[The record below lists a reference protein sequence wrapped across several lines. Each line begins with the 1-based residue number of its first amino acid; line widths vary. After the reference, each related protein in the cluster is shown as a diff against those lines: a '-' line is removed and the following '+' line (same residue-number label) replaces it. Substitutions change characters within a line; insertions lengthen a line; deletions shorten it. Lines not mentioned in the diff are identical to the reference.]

1 MTQEVMTVGSRGSA
15 ANGLVASRVEQY
27 ESGTGDSN
35 CPEPAASLSPTHHRG
50 AAQLWKLQENKPRK
64 FGTLGYQVTNQP
76 TNYQSKS
83 KQKKHPEYVTLGKGS
98 SHNPKH
104 NRAML
109 RMGIFSQGPS
119 EKDLGKVEQ
128 LKNKLV
134 SYSMFGLPRLPTEV
148 GSKWEIRM
156 GEETGISLES
166 SWKDIVQG
174 HETMSKK
181 QSHLQEAIW
190 ELIHT
195 ELTYMKK
202 LRVITDLF
210 ICGILNLHSVG
221 FLTDVDPELL
231 FSNIPQIICAHRTF
245 WQEVISPLL
254 SEVRQTRKP
263 FDPQRLHDGFQT
275 FDKRFQSYIQYCA
288 GEEHCMEYARQQ
300 MTQNQQFLVYVG
312 WAETHKQCNRMRL
325 SDMLARP
332 HQRITKYPLM
342 LKSILK
348 RAEGSTTRDSL
359 VSMVSSV
366 ESFLHHINSL
376 LQYREELQ
384 KLSVAAGRIEG
395 YEVLESASEEV
406 DKHVKE
412 FCQLD
417 LTKPMVGVGP
427 HHIRQLLLEDS
438 LKIREGK
445 DSKVEVHAFLFSDVL
460 LFTKL
465 SKKNETAKVT
475 QAPVLIDRAVCRAL
489 KDPGNFL
496 LICLN
501 EFNCAIAAYTIQAA
515 SAEKSRQWMQSI
527 QSAQADLIKLKEAET
542 HRREKELREIIGE
555 IESQVVLSTQ
565 NSPSLLHGAS
575 KSQQTEARN
584 GKLIPQLVVT
594 NSESQNTTLAKVE
607 GQSEPGGPISPD
619 LEDLG
624 NFSRNVVS
632 PRIRRRKPLHTPN
645 RKTPLQTT
653 FDLTQPG
660 LSGPGTGSTN
670 QGAHSLPD
678 SNSNSDA
685 FFASTA
691 PDFNQRNPDPISNPD
706 VTSLELPYSI
716 PDHMLRTQRWL
727 SASNHISNTLS
738 PSDTSR
744 TQTEVSYEVPEPY
757 LSLKWLSADDLSS
770 NTAGSYLRT
779 QSDHSGINMSSLG
792 AHSVPNLFSRTPRG
806 SARSRSVA
814 DILLRA
820 EALEKDWSSRHG
832 SEESFSLAG
841 TGSWDCSSEPGDKDQ
856 LLEAEDLEF
865 VKGHAYS
872 GATENQDAPFDP
884 EEMEYM
890 ERLHNQLRDGH
901 SPVFFDSSP
910 PHGVWVEGDASE
922 GRGGFLPS
930 EEVVCESGDPRAH
943 QNEGEKEKGEEGD
956 RRGGRRLT
964 LSELQKIRGTEF
976 EQHTASF

>member
-1 MTQEVMTVGSRGSA
+1 MLGFTPKPWKPVLTSTGSNVKAAPSPDMTQEGMAVGSRGSA

-27 ESGTGDSN
+27 EAGTGDTS
-35 CPEPAASLSPTHHRG
+35 CPEPAAALSPTHYQG
-50 AAQLWKLQENKPRK
+50 TSQLWKLQENKPRK
-64 FGTLGYQVTNQP
+64 FVTLGYQ
-76 TNYQSKS
+76 SKG

-98 SHNPKH
+98 SNNPKH
-104 NRAML
+104 NRATL

-119 EKDLGKVEQ
+119 EKDSGKVEQ

-134 SYSMFGLPRLPTEV
+134 SYSMFGLPRLPAEV

-156 GEETGISLES
+156 GEETSISLES

-174 HETMSKK
+174 HEAMSKK

-254 SEVRQTRKP
+254 QEVRQTRKP

-275 FDKRFQSYIQYCA
+275 FDQRFQCYIQYCG
-288 GEEHCMEYARQQ
+288 GEERCMEYARQQ
-300 MTQNQQFLVYVG
+300 MMQNQHFLVY
-312 WAETHKQCNRMRL
+312 
-325 SDMLARP
+325 
-332 HQRITKYPLM
+332 
-342 LKSILK
+342 
-348 RAEGSTTRDSL
+348 
-359 VSMVSSV
+359 VSSV

-376 LQYREELQ
+376 LQHKEELQ

-406 DKHVKE
+406 DK
-412 FCQLD
+412 
-417 LTKPMVGVGP
+417 
-427 HHIRQLLLEDS
+427 
-438 LKIREGK
+438 LK
-445 DSKVEVHAFLFSDVL
+445 
-460 LFTKL
+460 
-465 SKKNETAKVT
+465 
-475 QAPVLIDRAVCRAL
+475 Q
-489 KDPGNFL
+489 
-496 LICLN
+496 
-501 EFNCAIAAYTIQAA
+501 
-515 SAEKSRQWMQSI
+515 
-527 QSAQADLIKLKEAET
+527 AET
-542 HRREKELREIIGE
+542 HRREKELREIVE
-555 IESQVVLSTQ
+555 ELESQIVLSTQ
-565 NSPSLLHGAS
+565 NSPSLSHRES

-584 GKLIPQLVVT
+584 GMLIPQLLVT
-594 NSESQNTTLAKVE
+594 NSESQNTTSTKAE
-607 GQSEPGGPISPD
+607 GQSEPGGPIAS
-619 LEDLG
+619 DLG
-624 NFSRNVVS
+624 IFSRNVVS

-645 RKTPLQTT
+645 RKTPLLTT

-660 LSGPGTGSTN
+660 LSGPGTESSN
-670 QGAHSLPD
+670 QDAPSPPD
-678 SNSNSDA
+678 SNSNSNA
-685 FFASTA
+685 SFASTA
-691 PDFNQRNPDPISNPD
+691 PDFNLRTPDPFSNPD
-706 VTSLELPYSI
+706 VTSTDLPYSI
-716 PDHMLRTQRWL
+716 PDCMLRTQRCL

-738 PSDTSR
+738 PPGTSR
-744 TQTEVSYEVPEPY
+744 TQTEASYVVPEPY
-757 LSLKWLSADDLSS
+757 LPQKWLSADHLNS

-779 QSDHSGINMSSLG
+779 QSDLSGVNMSSLG
-792 AHSVPNLFSRTPRG
+792 AHSAPNLFSRTPRG

-832 SEESFSLAG
+832 SEKSFSLAG
-841 TGSWDCSSEPGDKDQ
+841 TGSWDGSSEGSDVDQ

-901 SPVFFDSSP
+901 SPVFFDFP
-910 PHGVWVEGDASE
+910 LPLGVWGESDASE
-922 GRGGFLPS
+922 GRGGLLPS
-930 EEVVCESGDPRAH
+930 KEMVCESGDPRAL
-943 QNEGEKEKGEEGD
+943 QSEGGKEEGVEGD
-956 RRGGRRLT
+956 RQSGRRLT
-964 LSELQKIRGTEF
+964 LSELQKIRGTEVD
-976 EQHTASF
+976 QHTT